1 VIQGK
6 RVVKGE
12 NSRVLFH
19 RSVLLSIT
27 KTQSGGPAGAPAGPH
42 VGEPDPEDP
51 IPPRQGPADWPLK
64 DRELMAEREGLRERS
79 GRQADGVLDRHSRF
93 GGRTGKERFARLE
106 LGGPLHRAFSIDVLA
121 CPQCGGR
128 LRLIATLH
136 DPAVIRKFLAHL
148 GMARQGRVLVPPHPS
163 LAALAPDPIL
173 EGGGGGRGASAST
186 RHSC

>member
-1 VIQGK
+1 
-6 RVVKGE
+6 
-12 NSRVLFH
+12 
-19 RSVLLSIT
+19 
-27 KTQSGGPAGAPAGPH
+27 
-42 VGEPDPEDP
+42 
-51 IPPRQGPADWPLK
+51 
-64 DRELMAEREGLRERS
+64 MAEREGLRERS

-173 EGGGGGRGASAST
+173 EGAVGAVVPPPRRVTPADAAGGRPICSLTALVCAHSVRLTVGRARLARPEAHVPCACGSSGGSAAGGQRLSM
-186 RHSC
+186 R